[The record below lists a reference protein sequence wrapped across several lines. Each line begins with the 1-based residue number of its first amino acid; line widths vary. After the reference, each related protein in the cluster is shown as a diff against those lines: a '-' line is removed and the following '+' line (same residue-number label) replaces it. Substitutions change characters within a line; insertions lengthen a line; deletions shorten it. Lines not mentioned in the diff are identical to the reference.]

1 MKFQWR
7 GGLPYISWCARKDGW
22 ERDGGGERG
31 LIIVVMMVM
40 LIMIISVI
48 ILTLFCPAYLSISRN
63 PPPPDIFW
71 FGGVWVPILFGND
84 LC

>member
-40 LIMIISVI
+40 LIMIIIVI
-48 ILTLFCPAYLSISRN
+48 IL
-63 PPPPDIFW
+63 D
-71 FGGVWVPILFGND
+71 
-84 LC
+84 

>member
-48 ILTLFCPAYLSISRN
+48 K
-63 PPPPDIFW
+63 
-71 FGGVWVPILFGND
+71 
-84 LC
+84 